1 MFKNTGGTHR
11 FQIHGGDVIFGEG
24 QKSEFDE
31 KKVNFKSLCTHKSFD
46 IRKILLTRGEPT
58 HKLLVTRFL
67 ADSGTLTRRGGIR
80 KLFFISF
87 LKYGGE
93 LVCAKKNANFTKF
106 VTHKSFDTN
115 FYIHFSWTAYP

>member
-1 MFKNTGGTHR
+1 MIIFDKV
-11 FQIHGGDVIFGEG
+11 FLQICGVIF
-24 QKSEFDE
+24 
-31 KKVNFKSLCTHKSFD
+31 
-46 IRKILLTRGEPT
+46 KILLTQGGRT

-93 LVCAKKNANFTKF
+93 LVCAKINANFTKF

>member
-1 MFKNTGGTHR
+1 M
-11 FQIHGGDVIFGEG
+11 
-24 QKSEFDE
+24 FDE

-115 FYIHFSWTAYP
+115 LTIILGMTAYP